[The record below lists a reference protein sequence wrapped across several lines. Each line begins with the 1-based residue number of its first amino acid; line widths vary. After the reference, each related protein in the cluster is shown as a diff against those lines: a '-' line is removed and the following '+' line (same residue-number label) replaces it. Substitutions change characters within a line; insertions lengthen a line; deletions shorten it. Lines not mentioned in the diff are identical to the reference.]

1 MKLNQFANARES
13 AMCNTELD
21 IRSRIFTIRGVQ
33 VMLDRDIAE
42 LYQVPTKRLNE
53 QVKRNADRFPD
64 RYMFQLT
71 KADLESLRSQIATS
85 NSDMPESLR
94 SQFATSKRGGVR
106 YLPYVFSEHGITMLA
121 SVLNSAMAIA
131 VSVRI
136 IDTFVA
142 MRKAL
147 ASMAPMLSRIEAV
160 ERRQI
165 TDQAK
170 NDANQAAN
178 EARFDQ
184 IFDAMQ
190 DKSFPPQKIFYD
202 GQVYDAK
209 AFATKHI
216 LSAAKSIFL
225 IDSWVDVATLEM
237 LAKKKPDVMVEIVTS
252 PRGNR
257 LAASDIAAFNAQYGG
272 LAIRTSTAFHDRFL
286 IVDDKRLY
294 LLNAPKKLCFE
305 GEPRRRSRAH
315 EPRMWRSDRKV
326 PRASLKDLGK
336 KCFAFT
342 KLDPVA
348 IPVLKTRAEG

>member
-1 MKLNQFANARES
+1 MS
-13 AMCNTELD
+13 
-21 IRSRIFTIRGVQ
+21 IRQVQ
-33 VMLDRDIAE
+33 VMLDFDLAK
-42 LYQVPTKRLNE
+42 LYGVETRVLN
-53 QVKRNADRFPD
+53 QAVKRNIERFPE
-64 RYMFQLT
+64 RFRFQL
-71 KADLESLRSQIATS
+71 
-85 NSDMPESLR
+85 
-94 SQFATSKRGGVR
+94 SKEEMNELVTNCDKFGSKKHYPGTAAAFTEQGVA
-106 YLPYVFSEHGITMLA
+106 MLA
-121 SVLNSAMAIA
+121 TVLKSPVA
-131 VSVRI
+131 VDISIRI
-136 IDTFVA
+136 MDAFVA
-142 MRKAL
+142 MRR
-147 ASMAPMLSRIEAV
+147 MLSSIAPVMSRLEAV

-216 LSAAKSIFL
+216 LSAVKSIFL

-294 LLNAPKKLCFE
+294 LF
-305 GEPRRRSRAH
+305 G
-315 EPRMWRSDRKV
+315 
-326 PRASLKDLGK
+326 ASLKDLGK

-342 KLDPVA
+342 KLDPIA
-348 IPVLKTRAEG
+348 IPELKMRSAG